1 MLAYYVDE
9 QSAESIKAMRDFADG
24 LLERL
29 QGSGTQ
35 ATPAT
40 APPELGPAPADR
52 ALEVLYE
59 DGTER
64 LGSLW
69 FLEAA
74 LRFPPAQGY
83 TLPEIA
89 QALEVEPS
97 EARAYRRNLGR
108 AIESAVRPAVP
119 DVPDF
124 FRDWWDSQAGAYR
137 YEVRPEIRAAAQRKG
152 LIAPA

>member
-9 QSAESIKAMRDFADG
+9 QSAESIKAMRDFAAG

-29 QGSGTQ
+29 ERGQP
-35 ATPAT
+35 APAPAT
-40 APPELGPAPADR
+40 AAPDLGPTPADR

-74 LRFPPAQGY
+74 LRFPAGQGY
-83 TLPEIA
+83 TLAEIA
-89 QALEVEPS
+89 QALDVEPA

-108 AIESAVRPAVP
+108 AVESAVRPVVP
-119 DVPDF
+119 NVPEF
-124 FRDWWDSQAGAYR
+124 FHDRWDARAAAYR
-137 YEVRPEIRAAAQRKG
+137 YEVRPEIRAAAERKG
-152 LIAPA
+152 LVSPP

>member
-9 QSAESIKAMRDFADG
+9 QSADSIRAMRDFADG

-29 QGSGTQ
+29 ERGGAESVPVAPEMGV
-35 ATPAT
+35 TPAD
-40 APPELGPAPADR
+40 A
-52 ALEVLYE
+52 ALKVLYE

-74 LRFPPAQGY
+74 LKFPAGRGY
-83 TLPEIA
+83 TLAEIA
-89 QALEVEPS
+89 QALDVEPA

-108 AIESAVRPAVP
+108 AIESAVRPEVP
-119 DVPDF
+119 NVPDF
-124 FRDWWDSQAGAYR
+124 FRDWWDADAGAYR

-152 LIAPA
+152 LISAA

>member
-9 QSAESIKAMRDFADG
+9 QSPESIQAMRDFADG

-29 QGSGTQ
+29 ERGERPP
-35 ATPAT
+35 AAAAVTPET
-40 APPELGPAPADR
+40 GPTPADR
-52 ALEVLYE
+52 ALQVLYE

-74 LRFPPAQGY
+74 VRFPAGEGY
-83 TLPEIA
+83 TIAEIA
-89 QALEVEPS
+89 QALEVEQA

-108 AIESAVRPAVP
+108 AIESAVRPEVP
-119 DVPDF
+119 NVPEF
-124 FRDWWDSQAGAYR
+124 FRDWWDAQAGAYR
-137 YEVRPEIRAAAQRKG
+137 YEVRPEIRAAAERKG
-152 LIAPA
+152 LISPS

>member
-9 QSAESIKAMRDFADG
+9 QSADSIKAMRDFADG

-29 QGSGTQ
+29 ERGTGEG
-35 ATPAT
+35 APA
-40 APPELGPAPADR
+40 APEIALGPTPADR
-52 ALEVLYE
+52 ALKVLYE

-74 LRFPPAQGY
+74 LRFPPGQGY
-83 TLPEIA
+83 TIAEIA
-89 QALEVEPS
+89 QALAVELT

-108 AIESAVRPAVP
+108 AIESAVRPEVP
-119 DVPDF
+119 NVPEF
-124 FRDWWDSQAGAYR
+124 FRDWWDAQAGAYR
-137 YEVRPEIRAAAQRKG
+137 YEVRPEIRAAAERKG
-152 LIAPA
+152 LV

>member
-9 QSAESIKAMRDFADG
+9 QSAESIQAMRDFADG

-29 QGSGTQ
+29 ERGERAPAPAMPAPEMGT
-35 ATPAT
+35 T
-40 APPELGPAPADR
+40 PADR
-52 ALEVLYE
+52 ALQVLYE

-74 LRFPPAQGY
+74 VRFPAGQGY
-83 TLPEIA
+83 TIAEIA
-89 QALEVEPS
+89 QALAVDQA

-108 AIESAVRPAVP
+108 AIESAVRPEVP
-119 DVPDF
+119 NVPEF
-124 FRDWWDSQAGAYR
+124 FRDWWDAQAGAYR
-137 YEVRPEIRAAAQRKG
+137 YEVRPEIRAAAERKG
-152 LIAPA
+152 LISPS

>member
-9 QSAESIKAMRDFADG
+9 QSADSIRAMRDFADG

-29 QGSGTQ
+29 EGRGVAAGS
-35 ATPAT
+35 AA
-40 APPELGPAPADR
+40 APEMELGPADA
-52 ALEVLYE
+52 ALKVLYE

-74 LRFPPAQGY
+74 LKFPAGRGY
-83 TLPEIA
+83 TLAEIA
-89 QALEVEPS
+89 HALDVEPA

-108 AIESAVRPAVP
+108 AIESAVRPEVP
-119 DVPDF
+119 NVPDF
-124 FRDWWDSQAGAYR
+124 FRDWWDAEAGAYR

-152 LIAPA
+152 LISAA

>member
-9 QSAESIKAMRDFADG
+9 QSADSIRAMRDFADG

-29 QGSGTQ
+29 EGRAAHG
-35 ATPAT
+35 APA
-40 APPELGPAPADR
+40 AVPEMELGPADA
-52 ALEVLYE
+52 ALKVLYE

-74 LRFPPAQGY
+74 LRFPAGQGY
-83 TLPEIA
+83 TLAEIA
-89 QALEVEPS
+89 AALQVEPA

-108 AIESAVRPAVP
+108 AVESAVRPAVP
-119 DVPDF
+119 NVPDF
-124 FRDWWDSQAGAYR
+124 FRDWWDAQAGAYR
-137 YEVRPEIRAAAQRKG
+137 YEVRSEIRAAAERKG
-152 LIAPA
+152 LV

>member
-9 QSAESIKAMRDFADG
+9 QNADSIKAMRDFADG

-29 QGSGTQ
+29 ARGETV
-35 ATPAT
+35 PA
-40 APPELGPAPADR
+40 AAAAPELGPTPADA

-74 LRFPPAQGY
+74 LKFPAGQGY
-83 TLPEIA
+83 TLAEIA
-89 QALEVEPS
+89 QALQVEPA

-119 DVPDF
+119 NVPDF
-124 FRDWWDSQAGAYR
+124 FHDRWDPRAGAYR
-137 YEVRPEIRAAAQRKG
+137 YEVRPEIRAAAERKG
-152 LIAPA
+152 LVSPP

>member
-9 QSAESIKAMRDFADG
+9 QSAESIQAMRDFADG

-29 QGSGTQ
+29 ERGERAPAAAMPTPEMG
-35 ATPAT
+35 AT
-40 APPELGPAPADR
+40 PADR
-52 ALEVLYE
+52 ALQVLYE

-74 LRFPPAQGY
+74 VRFPAGQGY
-83 TLPEIA
+83 TIAEIA
-89 QALEVEPS
+89 QALEVDQA

-108 AIESAVRPAVP
+108 AIESAVRPEVP
-119 DVPDF
+119 NVPEF
-124 FRDWWDSQAGAYR
+124 FRDWWDAQAGAYR
-137 YEVRPEIRAAAQRKG
+137 YEVRPEIRAAAERKG
-152 LIAPA
+152 LISPS

>member
-9 QSAESIKAMRDFADG
+9 QSAESIQAMRDFADG

-29 QGSGTQ
+29 ERGER
-35 ATPAT
+35 APAAAMPTP
-40 APPELGPAPADR
+40 EMGPTPADR
-52 ALEVLYE
+52 ALQVLYE

-74 LRFPPAQGY
+74 VRFPAGQGY
-83 TLPEIA
+83 TIAEIA
-89 QALEVEPS
+89 QALEVDQA

-108 AIESAVRPAVP
+108 AIESAVRPEVP
-119 DVPDF
+119 NVPEF
-124 FRDWWDSQAGAYR
+124 FRDWWDAQAGAYR
-137 YEVRPEIRAAAQRKG
+137 YEVRPEIRAAAERKG
-152 LIAPA
+152 LISPA

>member
-9 QSAESIKAMRDFADG
+9 QSAESIQAMRDFADG

-29 QGSGTQ
+29 ERGGPRTV
-35 ATPAT
+35 AETA
-40 APPELGPAPADR
+40 APPEIVGGPTAADR
-52 ALEVLYE
+52 ALQVLYE

-74 LRFPPAQGY
+74 LRFPAGQGY
-83 TLPEIA
+83 TIAEIA
-89 QALEVEPS
+89 QTLQVDQP

-108 AIESAVRPAVP
+108 AIESAVRLQVP
-119 DVPDF
+119 DVPEF
-124 FRDWWDSQAGAYR
+124 FRDWWDAQAGAYR
-137 YEVRPEIRAAAQRKG
+137 YEVRPEIRAAAERKG
-152 LIAPA
+152 LV